1 MDTPLYLDRGAD
13 KVKITPIGAL
23 VISYYPNNSYRA
35 QMNGYKGAA
44 NKTGSTYMA
53 PAHLK
58 APETID
64 WRNEGYV
71 TPIKDQGQCGSCWAF
86 STVSYEY
93 PLYVKKTSFAR

>member
-1 MDTPLYLDRGAD
+1 
-13 KVKITPIGAL
+13 
-23 VISYYPNNSYRA
+23 
-35 QMNGYKGAA
+35 MNGYKGSA

-71 TPIKDQGQCGSCWAF
+71 TPVKDQGQCGSCWAF
-86 STVSYEY
+86 STVSYEC
-93 PLYVKKTSFAR
+93 LVNVKKTFLSYSHTKAVF